1 LCARCGS
8 RLIFGISTGRQGDQ
22 YEYFFCAGRHSGR
35 DGCDLPYLPVEQVED
50 AVAAQWNR
58 EVFPPELV
66 AALREQLT
74 AQLRDYNATAEHER
88 RRLTERV
95 ANIRRERFMWAEK
108 AMEGTVPDDIA
119 RERQQLLAEQLLA
132 AESALSRLSADQDS
146 HEATLHA
153 VLDLVRSCGRA
164 YELSESKGRRDY
176 NQAFF
181 TGIFLDVEDD
191 EPRPK
196 VAKVRRTPVLAALQ
210 EHREP
215 DGLTAAIDLEQQSRQ
230 GRSPDGVQHVSVSN
244 EQLLVELRVSWFK
257 TSFTYES
264 RHRS

>member
-1 LCARCGS
+1 M
-8 RLIFGISTGRQGDQ
+8 
-22 YEYFFCAGRHSGR
+22 
-35 DGCDLPYLPVEQVED
+35 
-50 AVAAQWNR
+50 
-58 EVFPPELV
+58 
-66 AALREQLT
+66 
-74 AQLRDYNATAEHER
+74 
-88 RRLTERV
+88 TERV
-95 ANIRRERFMWAEK
+95 ASIRRERFKWAEK

-153 VLDLVRSCGRA
+153 VLDLVGSCGRA
-164 YELSESKGRRDY
+164 YELSEPKGRRDY

-181 TGIFLDVEDD
+181 SGIFLDVEED

-215 DGLTAAIDLEQQSRQ
+215 NGLTEVIDLEQQRRQ
-230 GRSPDGVQHVSVSN
+230 DQSLDGVDYVSVSN
-244 EQLLVELRVSWFK
+244 EQLLVELRGLEPLTFSLRTRRATDCAIAPRTGGPISTETLPPSGRGRLPRFLACRCL
-257 TSFTYES
+257 TSVRS
-264 RHRS
+264 RRWSVCRNRPILPS